1 MKQVTESGMCFGN
14 YPDDSFFAIEN
25 SELHK
30 YMGEGIKTVEFVLLG
45 KDKKIFFIEAKTS
58 CPNGANKHESPE
70 KSMKFEEYYRDI
82 TEKFFDSLQM
92 FLTAVLNKTSNTEEI
107 GKKLIENKD
116 YSETDICFVLVIE
129 NATDPAW
136 LAGPKAELDERLKK
150 L

>member
-1 MKQVTESGMCFGN
+1 
-14 YPDDSFFAIEN
+14 
-25 SELHK
+25 
-30 YMGEGIKTVEFVLLG
+30 
-45 KDKKIFFIEAKTS
+45 
-58 CPNGANKHESPE
+58 
-70 KSMKFEEYYRDI
+70 MKFEEYYRDI

-150 L
+150 LRKIWGVKVVVLNHELAIECGLVKYK